1 MVTFIL
7 IEENKDKL
15 IYRYYPEGDQTKRPG
30 VIVVNKNTKEPK
42 IIELAEEDWEY
53 EIPIED
59 LNDSID
65 FINQRKLERGD
76 TDLLEPTTESLHSI
90 YYGDHA
96 VSEIQKNLRK
106 GVFPSKGSQ
115 AWY

>member
-30 VIVVNKNTKEPK
+30 VIVVNKNTKETK

-53 EIPIED
+53 EISD
-59 LNDSID
+59 
-65 FINQRKLERGD
+65 
-76 TDLLEPTTESLHSI
+76 
-90 YYGDHA
+90 
-96 VSEIQKNLRK
+96 
-106 GVFPSKGSQ
+106 
-115 AWY
+115 